1 MNEWFASLDLAPW
14 APVAAAYL
22 FGIATGWLI
31 WGGRPAVDNGLENG
45 HLEAAEESQR
55 ESESTDDTA
64 EKAASDANPE
74 EVKEAAKALFSSK
87 PKTEP
92 ETKDLKD
99 SNGNATDN
107 GVNGDPAPD
116 SMKLGAL
123 ESELRKAHQL
133 LAEANEENADYAEHL
148 NELDRAL
155 KRAND
160 RIKMVIKAVKKA
172 KPGA

>member
-1 MNEWFASLDLAPW
+1 MSGAGMNEWFASLDLAPW

-31 WGGRPAVDNGLENG
+31 WGGRLAVDNGIKNG
-45 HLEAAEESQR
+45 HLDVSEDSDGEVNEKVEALE
-55 ESESTDDTA
+55 
-64 EKAASDANPE
+64 ASDENPE
-74 EVKEAAKALFSSK
+74 QVRETAKALFSSK
-87 PKTEP
+87 LKTGSEDT
-92 ETKDLKD
+92 EAQA
-99 SNGNATDN
+99 SNGESANS
-107 GVNGDPAPD
+107 DPAPD

-133 LAEANEENADYAEHL
+133 LAEANEENADYVEYL

-160 RIKMVIKAVKKA
+160 RIKMVLKAVKKA
-172 KPGA
+172 KPGR

>member
-31 WGGRPAVDNGLENG
+31 WGGRPAIDNGLENG
-45 HLEAAEESQR
+45 HLEA
-55 ESESTDDTA
+55 TDDHETEA
-64 EKAASDANPE
+64 PSEEAADDASSDNNPE
-74 EVKEAAKALFSSK
+74 QVREAAKALFSSK
-87 PKTEP
+87 SKED
-92 ETKDLKD
+92 EKADA
-99 SNGNATDN
+99 NGNGA
-107 GVNGDPAPD
+107 NGDPAPD

-160 RIKMVIKAVKKA
+160 RIKMVVKAVKKA
-172 KPGA
+172 KPGT